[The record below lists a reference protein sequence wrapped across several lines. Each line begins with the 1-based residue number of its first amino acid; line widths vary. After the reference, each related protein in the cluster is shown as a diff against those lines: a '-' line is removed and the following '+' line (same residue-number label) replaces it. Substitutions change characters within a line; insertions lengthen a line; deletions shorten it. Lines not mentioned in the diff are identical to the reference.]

1 VNLEWGTIVK
11 TINWTFVFNLI
22 NFALL
27 LWLLKRLLY
36 KPALR
41 WLDARR
47 AQEEERLAQAKAA
60 EERALALMKEQE
72 ERLAQANRR
81 AQEILSAA
89 ESQAQGILRQARG
102 EARVQAQRIIKEAEE
117 AAARA
122 QEEALAELKR
132 AYAELV
138 ILGASQVLEREVR
151 PEDHQRLLSEL
162 TQRVDARLLS

>member
-1 VNLEWGTIVK
+1 MKLEWGTIVK
-11 TINWTFVFNLI
+11 SINWTFVFNLI

-47 AQEEERLAQAKAA
+47 AREEERLRTAKEAEEQAKA
-60 EERALALMKEQE
+60 LIKEQE

-89 ESQAQGILRQARG
+89 EAQAQEMLKAARE
-102 EARVQAQRIIKEAEE
+102 EARVQAQVILKEAEE
-117 AAARA
+117 AAAREV
-122 QEEALAELKR
+122 EEALANLRR
-132 AYAELV
+132 AYADLV
-138 ILGASQVLEREVR
+138 ILGASKVLQREVR
-151 PEDHQRLLSEL
+151 PEDHQRLISEL
-162 TQRVDARLLS
+162 AQRIDARLLS

>member
-1 VNLEWGTIVK
+1 VKLEWGTIVK
-11 TINWTFVFNLI
+11 SINWTFVFNLI

-47 AQEEERLAQAKAA
+47 AQEEERLRTAKEAEEQAKA
-60 EERALALMKEQE
+60 LIKEQE

-89 ESQAQGILRQARG
+89 EAQAQEMLKAARE
-102 EARVQAQRIIKEAEE
+102 EARVQAQVILKEAEE
-117 AAARA
+117 AAARKA
-122 QEEALAELKR
+122 EEALVDLRR

-138 ILGASQVLEREVR
+138 ILGASKVLQREVR
-151 PEDHQRLLSEL
+151 PEDHQRLISEL
-162 TQRVDARLLS
+162 AQRIDARLLS

>member
-1 VNLEWGTIVK
+1 VKLEWGTIVK
-11 TINWTFVFNLI
+11 SINWTFVFNLI

-47 AQEEERLAQAKAA
+47 AREEERLRTAKEAEEQAKA
-60 EERALALMKEQE
+60 LIKEQE

-89 ESQAQGILRQARG
+89 EAQAQEMLKAARE
-102 EARVQAQRIIKEAEE
+102 EARVQAQVILKEAEE
-117 AAARA
+117 AAAREV
-122 QEEALAELKR
+122 EEALANLRR
-132 AYAELV
+132 AYADLV
-138 ILGASQVLEREVR
+138 ILGASKVLQREVR
-151 PEDHQRLLSEL
+151 PEDHQRLISEL
-162 TQRVDARLLS
+162 AQRIDARLLS

>member
-1 VNLEWGTIVK
+1 MKLEWGTIVK
-11 TINWTFVFNLI
+11 SINWTFVFNLI

-47 AQEEERLAQAKAA
+47 AQEEERLRTAKEAEEQAKA
-60 EERALALMKEQE
+60 LIKEQE

-89 ESQAQGILRQARG
+89 EAQAQEMLKAARE
-102 EARVQAQRIIKEAEE
+102 EARVQAQVILKEAEE
-117 AAARA
+117 AAAREV
-122 QEEALAELKR
+122 EEALANLRR
-132 AYAELV
+132 AYADLV
-138 ILGASQVLEREVR
+138 ILGASKVLQREVR
-151 PEDHQRLLSEL
+151 PEDHQRLISEL
-162 TQRVDARLLS
+162 AQRIDARLLS

>member
-1 VNLEWGTIVK
+1 VKLEWGTIVK
-11 TINWTFVFNLI
+11 SINWTFVFNLI

-47 AQEEERLAQAKAA
+47 AQEEERLRTAKEAEEQAKA
-60 EERALALMKEQE
+60 LIKEQE

-89 ESQAQGILRQARG
+89 EAQAQEMLKAARE
-102 EARVQAQRIIKEAEE
+102 EARVQAQVILKEAEE
-117 AAARA
+117 AAAREV
-122 QEEALAELKR
+122 EEALANLRR
-132 AYAELV
+132 AYADLV
-138 ILGASQVLEREVR
+138 ILGASKVLQREVR
-151 PEDHQRLLSEL
+151 PEDHQRLISEL
-162 TQRVDARLLS
+162 AQRIDARLLS